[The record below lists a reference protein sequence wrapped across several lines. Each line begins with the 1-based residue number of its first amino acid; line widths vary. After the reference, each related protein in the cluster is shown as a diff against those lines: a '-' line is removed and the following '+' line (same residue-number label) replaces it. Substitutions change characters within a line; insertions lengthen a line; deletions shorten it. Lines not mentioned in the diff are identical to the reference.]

1 MSNEDFSSEIHHCVH
16 CLRNGGVIAYP
27 TEGVWGLGC
36 DPNNDDAIG
45 KILALKQRPASK
57 GLILIAG
64 KSEHFEYLLAPLA
77 LEVQDKIRESQGKHV
92 TWLVPHENRV
102 SPLVCGDSDKVAIRL
117 SNHPVVLPLTE
128 QFGGAIISTSANPA
142 GKPSATERDQVTA
155 YFSNDA
161 IGLAPGRVGSQT
173 KASTIIDA
181 DTGAII
187 RA

>member
-16 CLRNGGVIAYP
+16 CLRNGGVVAYP

-36 DPNNDDAIG
+36 DP
-45 KILALKQRPASK
+45 
-57 GLILIAG
+57 
-64 KSEHFEYLLAPLA
+64 LAPLA
-77 LEVQDKIRESQGKHV
+77 LEVQNKIRESQGKHV